1 MASTVSDRMNIAR
14 LMVPVGIYL
23 IYRWVAGQRK
33 RDKYFNMPD
42 EELAE
47 SVKSGDR
54 KAKQEL
60 QERTL
65 RRKNESF

>member
-14 LMVPVGIYL
+14 LMVPIGSYL
-23 IYRWVAGQRK
+23 IYRWVTGQSK

-42 EELAE
+42 KELAE
-47 SVKSGDR
+47 SVNSGDR